1 MSEPSSAANSV
12 DVVIVGGGIA
22 GLSAAFE
29 LHKHGRSFVILER
42 ASRTGGVILSEQ
54 VGEFVVDGGPDSILT
69 QKPEGIALC
78 KELGIAD
85 RLVPTKPPRLAY
97 IQRAGRLHALPAN
110 SVLGIPTAF
119 GPFLRTRLF
128 TWAGKMRMGAEMFVA
143 PAKDDR
149 DESIGS
155 FMRRRFGDEA
165 VTYLA
170 EPLLAGIHAGDVDR
184 LSIRALFPRFVDTE
198 RAHGSLL
205 RAFRR
210 QRPAAPPSPD
220 GVFRS
225 FPGGLSELVRAL
237 TSALPQSSIRLDA
250 AATRITRAPLGV
262 QTVDGATYIGRALML
277 TSPAYV
283 TADLV
288 RDVDVDLA
296 RLCNEIPYASSGTI
310 ALAFPRAAVAYP
322 LTGSGYVVPR
332 VERTGIMAASW
343 LSSKWPHR
351 APEGQVLMRA
361 FVGGAR
367 DPDAIAKRDDELVAV
382 AMAAL
387 RPVLGISA
395 EPTFTRVYRFERKSA
410 QHEVGH
416 MERMAAID
424 ARLAANP
431 GVFITGSGFRGV
443 GIPDCVAD
451 ARATARKVVEWI
463 TEKPRRREE
472 HTKRV

>member
-1 MSEPSSAANSV
+1 MSLNAASADPV

-29 LHKHGRSFVILER
+29 LHNRGLSFVILER
-42 ASRTGGVILSEQ
+42 ASRTGGVIVSEP
-54 VGEFVVDGGPDSILT
+54 VGDFVVDGGPDAILT

-97 IQRAGRLHALPAN
+97 IQRAGRLYPLPAN

-119 GPFLRTRLF
+119 GPFLRTGLF
-128 TWAGKMRMGAEMFVA
+128 SWAGKIRMGAEMFVA

-155 FMRRRFGDEA
+155 FMRRRFGNEA

-184 LSIRALFPRFVDTE
+184 LSIRALFPRFVETE
-198 RAHGSLL
+198 RTHGSLL

-210 QRPAAPPSPD
+210 QRPASPPSPD

-237 TSALPQSSIRLDA
+237 TAALPNSSIRLGA
-250 AATRITRAPLGV
+250 AAARVTREPLGV
-262 QTVDGATYIGRALML
+262 ETAHGVAYRGRALIL
-277 TSPAYV
+277 TSPAYA
-283 TADLV
+283 TGDLV
-288 RDVDVDLA
+288 REIDADLA
-296 RLCNEIPYASSGTI
+296 RLCAEIPYASSGTI
-310 ALAFPRAAVAYP
+310 ALAFPRAAVAHP
-322 LTGSGYVVPR
+322 LNGSGYVVPR
-332 VERTGIMAASW
+332 VERNGIMAASW
-343 LSSKWPHR
+343 LSSKWPDR

-367 DPDAIAKRDDELVAV
+367 DPDVLSKRDDELIAI

-387 RPVLGISA
+387 GPVLGIQG
-395 EPTFTRVYRFERKSA
+395 EPSFTRVYRFERKSA

-416 MERMAAID
+416 LERMAAID
-424 ARLAANP
+424 RRLLSNP
-431 GVFITGSGFRGV
+431 GLFITGSGFRGV

-451 ARATARKVVEWI
+451 ARATARKVAEWL
-463 TEKPRRREE
+463 EK
-472 HTKRV
+472 

>member
-1 MSEPSSAANSV
+1 MNAGGQTGGADRLDAVDLV
-12 DVVIVGGGIA
+12 DVVIIGGGIA

-29 LHKHGRSFVILER
+29 LHKRGRSFVILER
-42 ASRTGGVILSEQ
+42 APRTGGVILSEQ

-97 IQRAGRLHALPAN
+97 IQREGRLYPLPAN

-128 TWAGKMRMGAEMFVA
+128 TWAGKMRMGAEMFIA

-210 QRPAAPPSPD
+210 QRPAHPPSAD
-220 GVFRS
+220 GAFRS
-225 FPGGLSELVRAL
+225 FPGGLSELVEAL
-237 TSALPQSSIRLDA
+237 TATLPRSSIRLGA
-250 AATRITRAPLGV
+250 AATRVTRESVDQVGV
-262 QTVDGATYIGRALML
+262 ETLEGVAYRGRAVIL
-277 TSPAYV
+277 TSPAYI

-288 RDVDVDLA
+288 RDIDADLS
-296 RLCNEIPYASSGTI
+296 RLCNEIPYASSGTV
-310 ALAFPRAAVAYP
+310 ALAFPRSAVSHP
-322 LTGSGYVVPR
+322 LNGSGYVVPR
-332 VERTGIMAASW
+332 VERNGIMAASW

-351 APEGQVLMRA
+351 APDGQVLIRA

-367 DPDAIAKRDDELVAV
+367 DPDAISKRDDELIAV

-387 RPVLGISA
+387 RPVLGIGGS
-395 EPTFTRVYRFERKSA
+395 PSFTRVYRFERKSA

-416 MERMAAID
+416 LDRMAAID
-424 ARLAANP
+424 KRLLSNP
-431 GVFITGSGFRGV
+431 GLFITGSGFRGV

-451 ARATARKVVEWI
+451 ARATARKVAEWLG
-463 TEKPRRREE
+463 
-472 HTKRV
+472 H

>member
-1 MSEPSSAANSV
+1 MSAGGQAGVVDPVDVV

-29 LHKHGRSFVILER
+29 LQKQGLSFVILER

-97 IQRAGRLHALPAN
+97 IQRAGRLHALPAH

-143 PAKDDR
+143 PVRDDR

-165 VTYLA
+165 VAYLA

-184 LSIRALFPRFVDTE
+184 LSIRALFPRFVETE
-198 RAHGSLL
+198 RTHGSLL

-210 QRPAAPPSPD
+210 QRPATPPSTD

-237 TSALPQSSIRLDA
+237 TDALPRSSIRLGA
-250 AATRITRAPLGV
+250 AATRVTRAPLSV
-262 QTVDGATYIGRALML
+262 ETSDGGAYTGRALIL
-277 TSPAYV
+277 TSPAYT

-288 RDVDVDLA
+288 RDADADLA
-296 RLCNEIPYASSGTI
+296 RLCNEIPYASSGTV
-310 ALAFPRAAVAYP
+310 ALAFPREAVAHP
-322 LTGSGYVVPR
+322 LNGSGYVVPR
-332 VERTGIMAASW
+332 VERNGIMAASW
-343 LSSKWPHR
+343 LSSKWAHR

-367 DPDAIAKRDDELVAV
+367 DPEAINRRDDELVAV

-387 RPVLGISA
+387 RPVLGIRADPS
-395 EPTFTRVYRFERKSA
+395 FTRVYRFERKCA

-416 MERMAAID
+416 LARIAAIEK
-424 ARLAANP
+424 RLASNP
-431 GVFITGSGFRGV
+431 GLFVTGSGFRGV

-451 ARATARKVVEWI
+451 ARATARKVAEWI
-463 TEKPRRREE
+463 KG
-472 HTKRV
+472 